1 MKIILQG
8 LFKYHLIP
16 IVISLT
22 VVFLIDWA
30 VVKVEKNSSFKTE
43 VISGTAVSERGLIPN
58 CSEKQ
63 GEIELIGSLQNPYKL
78 SIFGSS
84 ELQAA
89 NYSAY
94 TFLPDSLGLKTTAFG
109 HAQHQCLSIACE
121 LLAAGDHLN
130 GANICIILSPGWFE
144 SEGTNIE
151 AFLEFVRPNF
161 LKSIIHNEKIPKGE
175 KVRIA
180 NFINDHYSDVN
191 NPSKELTYFRNFS
204 TQEKYGCLPQGFLMY
219 AKNHIPNV
227 EYKVVSKVKKQP
239 GKNHFSDW
247 EKAKKRI
254 QAEVLKSCANNEIYV
269 DSAYFRQYLLRDGR
283 YEADKMEELD
293 PVNEFGDF
301 KMVVDILKRH
311 HCKATFII
319 QPLNPYHFADLHQF
333 NATKA
338 KIKSELAKAKFP
350 VLDLYV
356 TSKKEYTPGILKD
369 VMHPSDLGWME
380 INEFLVKQYPN
391 LHE

>member
-8 LFKYHLIP
+8 LFKYHIIP
-16 IVISLT
+16 IVISLA

-30 VVKVEKNSSFKTE
+30 VVRVEKNSPVKTE
-43 VISGTAVSERGLIPN
+43 VISGTAVSESGLFPN

-63 GEIELIGSLQNPYKL
+63 GEIELIGSLQNPDKL

-109 HAQHQCLSIACE
+109 HAQHQSLSIACE
-121 LLAAGDHLN
+121 LLAAGDHLD
-130 GANICIILSPGWFE
+130 GANVCIILSPGWFE
-144 SEGTNIE
+144 GDGTNIE

-161 LKSIIHNEKIPKGE
+161 LKRIIHNEQIPRHE

-180 NFINDHYSDVN
+180 NFIRDHYSDVN
-191 NPSKELTYFRNFS
+191 NPSKEFTYFRNMS
-204 TQEKYGCLPQGFLMY
+204 IQEKYGCLPQGFLMY
-219 AKNHIPNV
+219 AKNHIPDIA
-227 EYKVVSKVKKQP
+227 YKVVSQTKKSPVKK
-239 GKNHFSDW
+239 HFSDW
-247 EKAKKRI
+247 EEAKKRI
-254 QAEVLKSCANNEIYV
+254 RAEFLKSCGNNSIYV
-269 DSAYFRQYLLRDGR
+269 DSAYFTQYLLRDGK
-283 YEADKMEELD
+283 YEGDQMEALD

-319 QPLNPYHFADLHQF
+319 QPLNPYHFSGLYQF
-333 NATKA
+333 NATRTR
-338 KIKSELAKAKFP
+338 IKNELAKAKFP

-356 TSKKEYTPGILKD
+356 TSKKDYTPGLLKD

>member
-8 LFKYHLIP
+8 LFKYHVIP
-16 IVISLT
+16 IVISLA

-30 VVKVEKNSSFKTE
+30 VVKVEKNGSFKTE
-43 VISGTAVSERGLIPN
+43 TISGTAVSERGLIPN

-63 GEIELIGSLQNPYKL
+63 GEIELIGSLQDPDKL

-89 NYSAY
+89 NYAAY
-94 TFLPDSLGLKTTAFG
+94 TFLPDSLGLRTTAFG
-109 HAQHQCLSIACE
+109 HAQHQSLSIACE
-121 LLAAGDHLN
+121 LLAAGDHLD
-130 GANICIILSPGWFE
+130 GANVCIILSPGWFE
-144 SEGTNIE
+144 SHGTNIE

-161 LKSIIHNEKIPKGE
+161 LKSIIHNEKIPQEE
-175 KVRIA
+175 KIRIA
-180 NFINDHYSDVN
+180 NFIRDHYSDVN
-191 NPSKELTYFRNFS
+191 NPSKELTYFRNMS
-204 TQEKYGCLPQGFLMY
+204 VQEKYGCLPQGFLMY
-219 AKNHIPNV
+219 AKNHIPDV
-227 EYKVVSKVKKQP
+227 AYKVVSTAKKKP
-239 GKNHFSDW
+239 LPNRFSDW

-254 QAEVLKSCANNEIYV
+254 RAEVLKSCGNNSIYV
-269 DSAYFRQYLLRDGR
+269 DSAYFTQYLLRDGK
-283 YEADKMEELD
+283 YVSDKMEELD
-293 PVNEFGDF
+293 PVNEYGDF

-356 TSKKEYTPGILKD
+356 TSKKEYTPGILRD
-369 VMHPSDLGWME
+369 VMHPSDFGWME
-380 INEFLVKQYPN
+380 INEFLVKQYPD